1 MNTPIRHFRVAHA
14 GLDLLHGTRLK
25 LACSLLLAER
35 MDIRLQPWN
44 GEQAD
49 LLVVGGDPSAMAVL
63 QQQARTQGVATLR
76 IVRGA
81 TAATGVLPHGAS
93 VRDINQELAALLGGT
108 AEVAHQAPARATPQ
122 GTPLLLRAMQSA
134 DDASL
139 YLLQRGATRVVVDTA
154 TRSLALP
161 VGASLSEIV
170 PLLDDLTWS
179 STPLDRDT
187 FQRQYVYL
195 LPRRHSFE
203 ALYFC
208 IARHRPQLLPAF
220 AARYRA
226 IPFLGCCQQRPR
238 QAPGER
244 RAPLTAP
251 RGPSRLTVPDLGR
264 TTIRAGPAGGSRM
277 SGPANTLVFV
287 GGMGAGKTTAVR
299 AISDVEPI
307 STEMPLSE
315 DATADKVETTVA
327 LDDSSIELDDGE
339 LLHLYGVPGQRYL
352 DFMWPMV
359 CEGALGVIVLVS
371 AGSPDPLATTLELL
385 QEFSRITPDASLAVG
400 ITRTDEHPQLLI
412 PTVRDALFA
421 AGFRI
426 PVLRVDARSA
436 AQVTFLVRSL
446 LSHRY
451 ADS

>member
-14 GLDLLHGTRLK
+14 GLDLLHATRLK

-35 MDIRLQPWN
+35 MDIHLQPWN
-44 GEQAD
+44 GEQAE

-108 AEVAHQAPARATPQ
+108 AEVADQALGRATPQ

-179 STPLDRDT
+179 STPLDMET
-187 FQRQYVYL
+187 FQHQYVYL

-208 IARHRPQLLPAF
+208 IARHRPQLLPAV
-220 AARYRA
+220 AAGTSMQ
-226 IPFLGCCQQRPR
+226 L
-238 QAPGER
+238 
-244 RAPLTAP
+244 LHW
-251 RGPSRLTVPDLGR
+251 PDLDHRDVPASWLLPIARLHAASWTSTALAAASGLPHDTVQFLFSAAASSGLAKHQENAVPPSAR
-264 TTIRAGPAGGSRM
+264 PAGLRDSRFLTWVARRF
-277 SGPANTLVFV
+277 GLDLQ
-287 GGMGAGKTTAVR
+287 AGR
-299 AISDVEPI
+299 A
-307 STEMPLSE
+307 
-315 DATADKVETTVA
+315 
-327 LDDSSIELDDGE
+327 
-339 LLHLYGVPGQRYL
+339 
-352 DFMWPMV
+352 
-359 CEGALGVIVLVS
+359 
-371 AGSPDPLATTLELL
+371 
-385 QEFSRITPDASLAVG
+385 
-400 ITRTDEHPQLLI
+400 
-412 PTVRDALFA
+412 
-421 AGFRI
+421 
-426 PVLRVDARSA
+426 
-436 AQVTFLVRSL
+436 
-446 LSHRY
+446 
-451 ADS
+451 

>member
-14 GLDLLHGTRLK
+14 GLDLLHATRLK

-35 MDIRLQPWN
+35 MDILLQPWN
-44 GEQAD
+44 GEQAE

-108 AEVAHQAPARATPQ
+108 AEVADQAPDRATPQ

-179 STPLDRDT
+179 STPLDMET
-187 FQRQYVYL
+187 FQHQYVYL

-208 IARHRPQLLPAF
+208 IARHRPQLLPAV
-220 AARYRA
+220 AAGTSMQ
-226 IPFLGCCQQRPR
+226 L
-238 QAPGER
+238 
-244 RAPLTAP
+244 LHW
-251 RGPSRLTVPDLGR
+251 PDLDHR
-264 TTIRAGPAGGSRM
+264 DVPASWLLPIARLHAASWTSTALAAA
-277 SGPANTLVFV
+277 SGLPH
-287 GGMGAGKTTAVR
+287 
-299 AISDVEPI
+299 D
-307 STEMPLSE
+307 
-315 DATADKVETTVA
+315 TV
-327 LDDSSIELDDGE
+327 
-339 LLHLYGVPGQRYL
+339 Q
-352 DFMWPMV
+352 F
-359 CEGALGVIVLVS
+359 
-371 AGSPDPLATTLELL
+371 
-385 QEFSRITPDASLAVG
+385 
-400 ITRTDEHPQLLI
+400 
-412 PTVRDALFA
+412 LF
-421 AGFRI
+421 
-426 PVLRVDARSA
+426 SA
-436 AQVTFLVRSL
+436 AASSGLAKHQENAVPPSARLAGLRDSRFLTWVARRFGLDLQVGR
-446 LSHRY
+446 
-451 ADS
+451 A

>member
-14 GLDLLHGTRLK
+14 GLDLLHATRLK

-35 MDIRLQPWN
+35 MDIHLQPWN
-44 GEQAD
+44 GEQAE

-108 AEVAHQAPARATPQ
+108 AEVADQAPDRATPQ

-179 STPLDRDT
+179 STPLDLDT
-187 FQRQYVYL
+187 FQHQYVYL

-208 IARHRPQLLPAF
+208 IARHRPQLLPAV
-220 AARYRA
+220 AAGTSMQ
-226 IPFLGCCQQRPR
+226 L
-238 QAPGER
+238 
-244 RAPLTAP
+244 LHW
-251 RGPSRLTVPDLGR
+251 PDLDHRDVPASWLLPIARLHAASWTSTALAAASGLPHDTVQFLFSAAASSGLAKHQENAVPPSAR
-264 TTIRAGPAGGSRM
+264 PAGLRDSRFLTWVARRF
-277 SGPANTLVFV
+277 GLDLQ
-287 GGMGAGKTTAVR
+287 AGR
-299 AISDVEPI
+299 A
-307 STEMPLSE
+307 
-315 DATADKVETTVA
+315 
-327 LDDSSIELDDGE
+327 
-339 LLHLYGVPGQRYL
+339 
-352 DFMWPMV
+352 
-359 CEGALGVIVLVS
+359 
-371 AGSPDPLATTLELL
+371 
-385 QEFSRITPDASLAVG
+385 
-400 ITRTDEHPQLLI
+400 
-412 PTVRDALFA
+412 
-421 AGFRI
+421 
-426 PVLRVDARSA
+426 
-436 AQVTFLVRSL
+436 
-446 LSHRY
+446 
-451 ADS
+451 

>member
-14 GLDLLHGTRLK
+14 GLDLLHATRLK

-35 MDIRLQPWN
+35 MDILLQPWN
-44 GEQAD
+44 GEQAE

-108 AEVAHQAPARATPQ
+108 AEVADQAPDRATPQ

-179 STPLDRDT
+179 STPLDMET
-187 FQRQYVYL
+187 FQHQYVYL

-208 IARHRPQLLPAF
+208 IARHRPQLLPAV
-220 AARYRA
+220 AAGTSMQ
-226 IPFLGCCQQRPR
+226 L
-238 QAPGER
+238 
-244 RAPLTAP
+244 LHW
-251 RGPSRLTVPDLGR
+251 PDLDHRDVPASWLLPIARLHAASWTSTALAAASGLPHDTVQFLFSAAASSGLAKHQENAVPPSAR
-264 TTIRAGPAGGSRM
+264 PAGLRDSRFLTWVARRF
-277 SGPANTLVFV
+277 GLDLQ
-287 GGMGAGKTTAVR
+287 AGR
-299 AISDVEPI
+299 A
-307 STEMPLSE
+307 
-315 DATADKVETTVA
+315 
-327 LDDSSIELDDGE
+327 
-339 LLHLYGVPGQRYL
+339 
-352 DFMWPMV
+352 
-359 CEGALGVIVLVS
+359 
-371 AGSPDPLATTLELL
+371 
-385 QEFSRITPDASLAVG
+385 
-400 ITRTDEHPQLLI
+400 
-412 PTVRDALFA
+412 
-421 AGFRI
+421 
-426 PVLRVDARSA
+426 
-436 AQVTFLVRSL
+436 
-446 LSHRY
+446 
-451 ADS
+451 

>member
-14 GLDLLHGTRLK
+14 GLDLLHATRLK

-35 MDIRLQPWN
+35 MDIHLQPWN
-44 GEQAD
+44 GEQAE

-108 AEVAHQAPARATPQ
+108 AEAADQAPDRATPQ

-179 STPLDRDT
+179 STPLDMDI
-187 FQRQYVYL
+187 FQHQYVYL

-203 ALYFC
+203 SLYFC
-208 IARHRPQLLPAF
+208 IARHRPQLLPAV
-220 AARYRA
+220 AAGTS
-226 IPFLGCCQQRPR
+226 LQ
-238 QAPGER
+238 
-244 RAPLTAP
+244 L
-251 RGPSRLTVPDLGR
+251 LHWPDLDHRDVPASWLLPIARLHAASWTSTALAAASGLPHDTVQFLFSAAASSGLAKHQENAVPPSAR
-264 TTIRAGPAGGSRM
+264 PAGLRDSRFLTWVARRF
-277 SGPANTLVFV
+277 GLDLQ
-287 GGMGAGKTTAVR
+287 AGR
-299 AISDVEPI
+299 A
-307 STEMPLSE
+307 
-315 DATADKVETTVA
+315 
-327 LDDSSIELDDGE
+327 
-339 LLHLYGVPGQRYL
+339 
-352 DFMWPMV
+352 
-359 CEGALGVIVLVS
+359 
-371 AGSPDPLATTLELL
+371 
-385 QEFSRITPDASLAVG
+385 
-400 ITRTDEHPQLLI
+400 
-412 PTVRDALFA
+412 
-421 AGFRI
+421 
-426 PVLRVDARSA
+426 
-436 AQVTFLVRSL
+436 
-446 LSHRY
+446 
-451 ADS
+451 

>member
-14 GLDLLHGTRLK
+14 GLDLLHATRLK

-44 GEQAD
+44 GEQAE

-108 AEVAHQAPARATPQ
+108 AEAADQAPDRATPQ

-179 STPLDRDT
+179 STPLDMET
-187 FQRQYVYL
+187 FQHQYVYL

-208 IARHRPQLLPAF
+208 IARHRPQLLPAV
-220 AARYRA
+220 AAGTSMQ
-226 IPFLGCCQQRPR
+226 L
-238 QAPGER
+238 
-244 RAPLTAP
+244 LHW
-251 RGPSRLTVPDLGR
+251 PDLDHRDVPASWLLPIARLHAASWTSTALAAASGLPHDTVQFLFSAAASSGLAKHQENAVPPSAR
-264 TTIRAGPAGGSRM
+264 PAGLRDSRFLTWVARRF
-277 SGPANTLVFV
+277 GLDLQ
-287 GGMGAGKTTAVR
+287 AGR
-299 AISDVEPI
+299 A
-307 STEMPLSE
+307 
-315 DATADKVETTVA
+315 
-327 LDDSSIELDDGE
+327 
-339 LLHLYGVPGQRYL
+339 
-352 DFMWPMV
+352 
-359 CEGALGVIVLVS
+359 
-371 AGSPDPLATTLELL
+371 
-385 QEFSRITPDASLAVG
+385 
-400 ITRTDEHPQLLI
+400 
-412 PTVRDALFA
+412 
-421 AGFRI
+421 
-426 PVLRVDARSA
+426 
-436 AQVTFLVRSL
+436 
-446 LSHRY
+446 
-451 ADS
+451 

>member
-14 GLDLLHGTRLK
+14 GLDLLHATRLK

-35 MDIRLQPWN
+35 MDIHLQPWN
-44 GEQAD
+44 GEQAE

-108 AEVAHQAPARATPQ
+108 AEVADQAPDRATPQ

-179 STPLDRDT
+179 STPLDMET
-187 FQRQYVYL
+187 FQHQYVYL

-208 IARHRPQLLPAF
+208 IARHRPQLLPAV
-220 AARYRA
+220 AAGTSMQ
-226 IPFLGCCQQRPR
+226 L
-238 QAPGER
+238 
-244 RAPLTAP
+244 LHW
-251 RGPSRLTVPDLGR
+251 PDLDHRDVPASWLLPIARLHAASWTSTALAAASGLPHDTVQFLFSAAASSGLAKHQENAVPPSAR
-264 TTIRAGPAGGSRM
+264 PAGLRDSRFLTWVARRF
-277 SGPANTLVFV
+277 GLDLQ
-287 GGMGAGKTTAVR
+287 AGR
-299 AISDVEPI
+299 A
-307 STEMPLSE
+307 
-315 DATADKVETTVA
+315 
-327 LDDSSIELDDGE
+327 
-339 LLHLYGVPGQRYL
+339 
-352 DFMWPMV
+352 
-359 CEGALGVIVLVS
+359 
-371 AGSPDPLATTLELL
+371 
-385 QEFSRITPDASLAVG
+385 
-400 ITRTDEHPQLLI
+400 
-412 PTVRDALFA
+412 
-421 AGFRI
+421 
-426 PVLRVDARSA
+426 
-436 AQVTFLVRSL
+436 
-446 LSHRY
+446 
-451 ADS
+451 

>member
-14 GLDLLHGTRLK
+14 GLDLLHATRLK

-35 MDIRLQPWN
+35 MDIHLQPWN
-44 GEQAD
+44 GEHAE
-49 LLVVGGDPSAMAVL
+49 LLVVGGDPSAMAAL

-108 AEVAHQAPARATPQ
+108 AEVADQAPDRATPQ

-179 STPLDRDT
+179 STPLDLDT
-187 FQRQYVYL
+187 FQHQYVYL

-208 IARHRPQLLPAF
+208 IARHRPQLLPAV
-220 AARYRA
+220 AAGTSMQ
-226 IPFLGCCQQRPR
+226 L
-238 QAPGER
+238 
-244 RAPLTAP
+244 LHW
-251 RGPSRLTVPDLGR
+251 PDLDHRDVPASWLLPIARLHAASWTSTALAAASGLPHDTVQFLFSAAASSGLAKHQENAVPPSAR
-264 TTIRAGPAGGSRM
+264 PAGLRDSRFLTWVARRF
-277 SGPANTLVFV
+277 GLDLQ
-287 GGMGAGKTTAVR
+287 AGR
-299 AISDVEPI
+299 A
-307 STEMPLSE
+307 
-315 DATADKVETTVA
+315 
-327 LDDSSIELDDGE
+327 
-339 LLHLYGVPGQRYL
+339 
-352 DFMWPMV
+352 
-359 CEGALGVIVLVS
+359 
-371 AGSPDPLATTLELL
+371 
-385 QEFSRITPDASLAVG
+385 
-400 ITRTDEHPQLLI
+400 
-412 PTVRDALFA
+412 
-421 AGFRI
+421 
-426 PVLRVDARSA
+426 
-436 AQVTFLVRSL
+436 
-446 LSHRY
+446 
-451 ADS
+451 

>member
-35 MDIRLQPWN
+35 MDIRLQPWS

-93 VRDINQELAALLGGT
+93 VRDINQALAGLLATVGEAPDPA
-108 AEVAHQAPARATPQ
+108 AEQPAQA
-122 GTPLLLRAMQSA
+122 GTPLLLRAMQSG

-179 STPLDRDT
+179 STALDMDT
-187 FQRQYVYL
+187 FQHQYVYL

-203 ALYFC
+203 SLYFC
-208 IARHRPQLLPAF
+208 IARHRPQLLPAV
-220 AARYRA
+220 AAGTS
-226 IPFLGCCQQRPR
+226 LQ
-238 QAPGER
+238 
-244 RAPLTAP
+244 L
-251 RGPSRLTVPDLGR
+251 LHWPDLDHRDVPASWLLPIARLHAASWTSTALAAASGLPHDTVQFLFSAAASSGLAKHQENAVPPSAR
-264 TTIRAGPAGGSRM
+264 PAGLRDSRFLTWVARRF
-277 SGPANTLVFV
+277 GLDLQ
-287 GGMGAGKTTAVR
+287 AGR
-299 AISDVEPI
+299 A
-307 STEMPLSE
+307 
-315 DATADKVETTVA
+315 
-327 LDDSSIELDDGE
+327 
-339 LLHLYGVPGQRYL
+339 
-352 DFMWPMV
+352 
-359 CEGALGVIVLVS
+359 
-371 AGSPDPLATTLELL
+371 
-385 QEFSRITPDASLAVG
+385 
-400 ITRTDEHPQLLI
+400 
-412 PTVRDALFA
+412 
-421 AGFRI
+421 
-426 PVLRVDARSA
+426 
-436 AQVTFLVRSL
+436 
-446 LSHRY
+446 
-451 ADS
+451 

>member
-14 GLDLLHGTRLK
+14 GLDLLHATRLK

-35 MDIRLQPWN
+35 MDIHLQPWN
-44 GEQAD
+44 GEQAE

-108 AEVAHQAPARATPQ
+108 AEVADQAPDRATPQ

-179 STPLDRDT
+179 STPLDMDI
-187 FQRQYVYL
+187 FQHQYVYL

-203 ALYFC
+203 SLYFC
-208 IARHRPQLLPAF
+208 IARHRPQLLPAV
-220 AARYRA
+220 AAGTS
-226 IPFLGCCQQRPR
+226 LQ
-238 QAPGER
+238 
-244 RAPLTAP
+244 L
-251 RGPSRLTVPDLGR
+251 LHWPDLDHRDVPASWLLPIARLHAASWTSTALAAASGLPHDTVQFLFSAAASSGLAKHQENAVPPSAR
-264 TTIRAGPAGGSRM
+264 PAGLRDSRFLTWVARRF
-277 SGPANTLVFV
+277 GLDLQV
-287 GGMGAGKTTAVR
+287 GR
-299 AISDVEPI
+299 A
-307 STEMPLSE
+307 
-315 DATADKVETTVA
+315 
-327 LDDSSIELDDGE
+327 
-339 LLHLYGVPGQRYL
+339 
-352 DFMWPMV
+352 
-359 CEGALGVIVLVS
+359 
-371 AGSPDPLATTLELL
+371 
-385 QEFSRITPDASLAVG
+385 
-400 ITRTDEHPQLLI
+400 
-412 PTVRDALFA
+412 
-421 AGFRI
+421 
-426 PVLRVDARSA
+426 
-436 AQVTFLVRSL
+436 
-446 LSHRY
+446 
-451 ADS
+451 

>member
-35 MDIRLQPWN
+35 MDIHLQPWN

-108 AEVAHQAPARATPQ
+108 AEVADQAPARAMPQ

-179 STPLDRDT
+179 STPLDMET
-187 FQRQYVYL
+187 FQHQYVYL

-208 IARHRPQLLPAF
+208 IARHRPQLLPAV
-220 AARYRA
+220 AAGTS
-226 IPFLGCCQQRPR
+226 LQ
-238 QAPGER
+238 
-244 RAPLTAP
+244 L
-251 RGPSRLTVPDLGR
+251 LHWPDLDHRDVPASWLLPIARLHAASWTSTALAAASGLPHDTVQFLFSAAASSGLAKHQENAVPPSAR
-264 TTIRAGPAGGSRM
+264 PAGLRDSRFLTWVARRF
-277 SGPANTLVFV
+277 GLDLQ
-287 GGMGAGKTTAVR
+287 AGR
-299 AISDVEPI
+299 A
-307 STEMPLSE
+307 
-315 DATADKVETTVA
+315 
-327 LDDSSIELDDGE
+327 
-339 LLHLYGVPGQRYL
+339 
-352 DFMWPMV
+352 
-359 CEGALGVIVLVS
+359 
-371 AGSPDPLATTLELL
+371 
-385 QEFSRITPDASLAVG
+385 
-400 ITRTDEHPQLLI
+400 
-412 PTVRDALFA
+412 
-421 AGFRI
+421 
-426 PVLRVDARSA
+426 
-436 AQVTFLVRSL
+436 
-446 LSHRY
+446 
-451 ADS
+451 

>member
-14 GLDLLHGTRLK
+14 GLDLLHATRLK

-35 MDIRLQPWN
+35 MDIHLQPWN
-44 GEQAD
+44 GEQAE

-108 AEVAHQAPARATPQ
+108 AEVADQAPDRATPQ

-179 STPLDRDT
+179 STPLDMET
-187 FQRQYVYL
+187 FQHQYVYL

-208 IARHRPQLLPAF
+208 IARHRPQLLPAV
-220 AARYRA
+220 AAGTSMQ
-226 IPFLGCCQQRPR
+226 L
-238 QAPGER
+238 
-244 RAPLTAP
+244 LHW
-251 RGPSRLTVPDLGR
+251 PDLDHR
-264 TTIRAGPAGGSRM
+264 DVPASWLLPIARLHAASWTSTALAAA
-277 SGPANTLVFV
+277 SGLPH
-287 GGMGAGKTTAVR
+287 
-299 AISDVEPI
+299 D
-307 STEMPLSE
+307 
-315 DATADKVETTVA
+315 TV
-327 LDDSSIELDDGE
+327 
-339 LLHLYGVPGQRYL
+339 Q
-352 DFMWPMV
+352 F
-359 CEGALGVIVLVS
+359 
-371 AGSPDPLATTLELL
+371 
-385 QEFSRITPDASLAVG
+385 
-400 ITRTDEHPQLLI
+400 
-412 PTVRDALFA
+412 LF
-421 AGFRI
+421 
-426 PVLRVDARSA
+426 SA
-436 AQVTFLVRSL
+436 AASSGLAKHQENAVPPSARLAGLRDSRFLTWVARRFGLDLQVGR
-446 LSHRY
+446 
-451 ADS
+451 A

>member
-35 MDIRLQPWN
+35 MDILLQPWN
-44 GEQAD
+44 GEQAE

-81 TAATGVLPHGAS
+81 TAAAGVLPHGAS

-108 AEVAHQAPARATPQ
+108 AEVADQAPDRTTPQ

-179 STPLDRDT
+179 STALDMDI
-187 FQRQYVYL
+187 FQHQYVYL

-208 IARHRPQLLPAF
+208 IARHRPQLLPAV
-220 AARYRA
+220 AAGTS
-226 IPFLGCCQQRPR
+226 LQ
-238 QAPGER
+238 
-244 RAPLTAP
+244 L
-251 RGPSRLTVPDLGR
+251 LHWPDLDHRDVPASWLLPIARLHAASWTSTALAAASGLPHDTVQFLFSAAASSGLAKHQENAVPPSAR
-264 TTIRAGPAGGSRM
+264 PAGLRDSRFLTWVARRF
-277 SGPANTLVFV
+277 GLDLQ
-287 GGMGAGKTTAVR
+287 AGR
-299 AISDVEPI
+299 A
-307 STEMPLSE
+307 
-315 DATADKVETTVA
+315 
-327 LDDSSIELDDGE
+327 
-339 LLHLYGVPGQRYL
+339 
-352 DFMWPMV
+352 
-359 CEGALGVIVLVS
+359 
-371 AGSPDPLATTLELL
+371 
-385 QEFSRITPDASLAVG
+385 
-400 ITRTDEHPQLLI
+400 
-412 PTVRDALFA
+412 
-421 AGFRI
+421 
-426 PVLRVDARSA
+426 
-436 AQVTFLVRSL
+436 
-446 LSHRY
+446 
-451 ADS
+451 

>member
-14 GLDLLHGTRLK
+14 GLDLLHATRLK

-35 MDIRLQPWN
+35 MDIHLQPWN
-44 GEQAD
+44 AEQAE

-108 AEVAHQAPARATPQ
+108 AEVADQAPDRATPQ

-179 STPLDRDT
+179 STPLDLDT
-187 FQRQYVYL
+187 FQHQYVYL

-203 ALYFC
+203 AMYFC
-208 IARHRPQLLPAF
+208 IARHRPQLLPAV
-220 AARYRA
+220 AAGTSMQ
-226 IPFLGCCQQRPR
+226 L
-238 QAPGER
+238 
-244 RAPLTAP
+244 LHW
-251 RGPSRLTVPDLGR
+251 PDLDHRDVPASWLLPIARLHAASWTSTALAAASGLPHDTVQFLFSAAASSGLAKHQENAVPPSAR
-264 TTIRAGPAGGSRM
+264 PAGLRDSRFLTWVARRF
-277 SGPANTLVFV
+277 GLDLQ
-287 GGMGAGKTTAVR
+287 AGR
-299 AISDVEPI
+299 A
-307 STEMPLSE
+307 
-315 DATADKVETTVA
+315 
-327 LDDSSIELDDGE
+327 
-339 LLHLYGVPGQRYL
+339 
-352 DFMWPMV
+352 
-359 CEGALGVIVLVS
+359 
-371 AGSPDPLATTLELL
+371 
-385 QEFSRITPDASLAVG
+385 
-400 ITRTDEHPQLLI
+400 
-412 PTVRDALFA
+412 
-421 AGFRI
+421 
-426 PVLRVDARSA
+426 
-436 AQVTFLVRSL
+436 
-446 LSHRY
+446 
-451 ADS
+451 